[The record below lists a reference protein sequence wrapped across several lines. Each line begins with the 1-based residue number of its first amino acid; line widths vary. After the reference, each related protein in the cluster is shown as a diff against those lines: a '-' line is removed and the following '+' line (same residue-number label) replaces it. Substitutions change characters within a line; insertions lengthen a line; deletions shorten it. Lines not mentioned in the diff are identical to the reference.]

1 MSYAAG
7 LIAGPAAYFAAYVVD
22 DTSGIAW
29 YVRLGSVI
37 GPLAMALCVLG
48 LVTFAGAQS
57 PYPLR
62 PRRVWFQAAVVI
74 VLGSIPWVLRPA
86 LSIPLHGT
94 TENLSVWAALAI
106 PYAIVA
112 AFVGPFPRKP
122 KYR

>member
-1 MSYAAG
+1 VSYAAG

-29 YVRLGSVI
+29 YVRLGSII

-48 LVTFAGAQS
+48 LVTFAGTQS
-57 PYPLR
+57 PCPLST
-62 PRRVWFQAAVVI
+62 RRVWFQAAVVI
-74 VLGSIPWVLRPA
+74 VLGSIPWALRPA

-94 TENLSVWAALAI
+94 TANLALWPGLAV

-112 AFVGPFPRKP
+112 AFVGPFPRTP